1 MTAASELYFKKPGG
15 GGDQLGALACLIL
28 TEAEKIRNFPHQI
41 QLSSS
46 WENAF
51 CKIWSVGQSKLG
63 IERLDHFWPSKD
75 ASIRSMQANSNLA
88 KQSVLFREIII
99 GRKSTKRARGRD
111 ETTDKPHDINLLKI
125 WNSDADIRPQQCQ
138 VWGKNNSWMVYLFMC
153 VKIIISDFFT

>member
-1 MTAASELYFKKPGG
+1 
-15 GGDQLGALACLIL
+15 
-28 TEAEKIRNFPHQI
+28 
-41 QLSSS
+41 
-46 WENAF
+46 
-51 CKIWSVGQSKLG
+51 
-63 IERLDHFWPSKD
+63 
-75 ASIRSMQANSNLA
+75 MQANSNLA
-88 KQSVLFREIII
+88 KPSVLFREIII